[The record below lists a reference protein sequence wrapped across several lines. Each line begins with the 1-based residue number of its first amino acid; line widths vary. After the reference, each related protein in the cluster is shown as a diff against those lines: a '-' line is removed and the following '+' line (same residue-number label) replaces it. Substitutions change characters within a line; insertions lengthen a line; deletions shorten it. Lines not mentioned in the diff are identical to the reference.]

1 MSDATSRE
9 AVEERIEQT
18 RAELGET
25 AAALAAK
32 ADVKARVKDSAA
44 EKKEQ
49 VKERAAETTAQV
61 KERAAETTAQVK
73 ERAAETTALLK
84 ERAADAT
91 TQVKLGVD
99 EARHQFTD
107 GDAAMVA
114 RRPIPR
120 ATLAVAVLA
129 IAATVAAI
137 IRRRRA

>member
-61 KERAAETTAQVK
+61 KERAAETTA
-73 ERAAETTALLK
+73 LLK

-99 EARHQFTD
+99 EAKHQFTD
-107 GDAAMVA
+107 GDAATVV

-137 IRRRRA
+137 IRCRRA